1 MANHDYNMPGGGVWE
16 DDRNQSFQSFSPHH
30 QSPATP
36 YQTNS
41 QGTGYHA
48 SQAQQPAGYGWQKG
62 AGYYAPQAQHGAEQ
76 GWVSAGHNPAQA
88 GYEWQQGIGHNPWQ
102 GQQPAGYDWQ
112 QDTGYDAPQAQQGMG
127 QEWIWR
133 STTQGNN
140 TPQAQRSAPPVQ
152 VSSYNVGAEYNS
164 GVGNHTPQVQHPAPQ
179 AQQGM
184 GQEWM
189 SAGYNPAQTQQPA
202 EYDAGNNTPQAQRSA
217 PPVQASGYNA
227 GAEYNSA
234 VGNHTPQVQH
244 PAPQAQ
250 QGMGQEWMSAGYN
263 PAQTQQPA
271 EYDAGNNTP
280 QAQRSAP
287 PVQASGYKAGAEYNS
302 TVGNHT
308 PQVQHPEALQFQ
320 LEPPP
325 RIDLRNP
332 PNKAQKR
339 RIEIEDNGKRR
350 QVDTEPKEVEEL
362 RSDLEYEKAK
372 MAHTRGK
379 MREVQKQT
387 VTLREELDVHRHALR
402 DMGDTAKGQTG
413 MYDALQASHQ
423 RAIDDLKRE
432 SQVALKAQ
440 EEQFKRYMD
449 DEVAKL
455 RRKHEAELGK
465 EQAQA
470 EGRFAAMA
478 ARQVRPG
485 SRSAPYTISEAES
498 ARQDRRLKEAR
509 GELEKH
515 PGVFLVPH
523 PAPDDEDESGDES
536 LDEAE
541 KQQAAL
547 MWAWKQLERE
557 KRRKEQKEQWDSE
570 EEEDRKGDDLERARK
585 SQQEELGKRKD
596 NAYKS
601 TVRDVFGKAT
611 KLWTAKD
618 YVNYQPAS
626 EEEMKR
632 CKRGEVVPPEGVWRF
647 FFGKSFAKCLHNR
660 ILINRL
666 VEETVTVVAREGKL
680 PKVTKDYLRAL
691 HLNVLRGARFQW
703 KLHQQRDDET
713 KEEANK
719 RAEKYEEERRLQTN
733 NTSRKTRKRMV
744 RLATAKKMKQIKL
757 QEGKPGAAEV
767 FKNAGDVVKALGND
781 GMSSEEERVDIVTTR
796 SGQQKKTTVFA
807 VKVLDWREV
816 IIDKQVK
823 MLDWYR
829 RHQKKRGYKGYDR
842 VRVEESSASPPP
854 LKLPRNFFD
863 PRWLK
868 KQKKFDPEIEGTLK
882 IRKPNFQLLDFDF
895 NGVNSDKDKEDG
907 GGGEDA
913 DGEDDN
919 DEMRVD

>member
-1 MANHDYNMPGGGVWE
+1 MANHDYNMPGGEVWE

-41 QGTGYHA
+41 QGTGYHT

-102 GQQPAGYDWQ
+102 GQQLAGYDWQ
-112 QDTGYDAPQAQQGMG
+112 QDAGYDAPQAQQGMG
-127 QEWIWR
+127 QEWM
-133 STTQGNN
+133 SAGYNLAQAQQPAEYDAGNN

-189 SAGYNPAQTQQPA
+189 SAGYNPGADPT
-202 EYDAGNNTPQAQRSA
+202 AGGAQRSA

-227 GAEYNSA
+227 GAEYNS
-234 VGNHTPQVQH
+234 T
-244 PAPQAQ
+244 
-250 QGMGQEWMSAGYN
+250 
-263 PAQTQQPA
+263 
-271 EYDAGNNTP
+271 
-280 QAQRSAP
+280 
-287 PVQASGYKAGAEYNS
+287 
-302 TVGNHT
+302 
-308 PQVQHPEALQFQ
+308 FQ

-423 RAIDDLKRE
+423 RAIDDLKQE

-478 ARQVRPG
+478 ARQVRP
-485 SRSAPYTISEAES
+485 
-498 ARQDRRLKEAR
+498 DRRLKEAR

-547 MWAWKQLERE
+547 IKSSGIAR
-557 KRRKEQKEQWDSE
+557 RRKTW
-570 EEEDRKGDDLERARK
+570 KGDDLERARK

-719 RAEKYEEERRLQTN
+719 RAEKYEEKRRLQTN

-842 VRVEESSASPPP
+842 VRVDESSASPPP

-895 NGVNSDKDKEDG
+895 NGVNSDEDKEDG

>member
-112 QDTGYDAPQAQQGMG
+112 QDAGYDAPQAQQGMG
-127 QEWIWR
+127 QEWM
-133 STTQGNN
+133 SAGYNLAQAQQPAEYDAGNN

-152 VSSYNVGAEYNS
+152 VSSYNVGAEYNL

-189 SAGYNPAQTQQPA
+189 SAGYNLAQTQQPA

-217 PPVQASGYNA
+217 PPVQASGYN
-227 GAEYNSA
+227 
-234 VGNHTPQVQH
+234 
-244 PAPQAQ
+244 
-250 QGMGQEWMSAGYN
+250 
-263 PAQTQQPA
+263 
-271 EYDAGNNTP
+271 
-280 QAQRSAP
+280 
-287 PVQASGYKAGAEYNS
+287 AGAEYNS

-541 KQQAAL
+541 KTTSCVD
-547 MWAWKQLERE
+547 
-557 KRRKEQKEQWDSE
+557 KEQWDSE

-596 NAYKS
+596 NAYKFA
-601 TVRDVFGKAT
+601 TVFGKAT

-680 PKVTKDYLRAL
+680 PE
-691 HLNVLRGARFQW
+691 GARFQW

-842 VRVEESSASPPP
+842 VRVDESSASPPP

-868 KQKKFDPEIEGTLK
+868 KQKKFDPEIERTLK

-895 NGVNSDKDKEDG
+895 NGVNSDEDKEDG